1 MHCSSR
7 GRNLVRC
14 WTMSRRMVNGKPSW
28 PCVTS
33 SGSCTRTSRPAG
45 TYVRPRWRAPTVH
58 IVARRRANQT
68 KPPPPKYC
76 TPGYVIC
83 LTLNRARGVYYLGGI
98 LIGGYGISAL
108 SLSPS
113 PSPLFV
119 FSFVIGMHPYPDE
132 WHPASMLMRLLD
144 MLCVHACCTLSLP
157 QSPLSSSELLCSG
170 VETVSRICSCFVCLY
185 VMKRGY
191 TIWQNAY

>member
-1 MHCSSR
+1 MCRLDYPLIS
-7 GRNLVRC
+7 
-14 WTMSRRMVNGKPSW
+14 TVN
-28 PCVTS
+28 
-33 SGSCTRTSRPAG
+33 
-45 TYVRPRWRAPTVH
+45 
-58 IVARRRANQT
+58 
-68 KPPPPKYC
+68 PPPKYC

-119 FSFVIGMHPYPDE
+119 FSFVIGMQPYPDE

-157 QSPLSSSELLCSG
+157 LPLLA
-170 VETVSRICSCFVCLY
+170 IQFCFVLAPW
-185 VMKRGY
+185 VILILNLILNY
-191 TIWQNAY
+191 TRYTL